1 MISYVWPEPNS
12 SAAGLRDLNLIDAL
26 GQAGFEVVVAS
37 AAENSK
43 GRDFCRE
50 LERQGRVRLQPIVLN
65 DSSFDQWIAALAP
78 VGVIYDRLM
87 IEEQYGWRV
96 RSACPQAVQIL
107 DTIDLHFLRG
117 SREQAYKKGRSLEW
131 DEDLV
136 VRELSAIHRVD
147 LAWLVSD
154 FEKKLLE
161 NEFGVE
167 ALRLAISR
175 FAYPKRSSAHDRRER
190 GYEERSGFMFI
201 GNFRHLPNLEAY
213 RWLRRE
219 IWPGIRKRLPH
230 AELRVFGAYP
240 SQEVMEGHRPDLGFL
255 VMGEAVELE
264 DAFGVA
270 RVALAPLPFGAG
282 IKGKISDAWWFGLP
296 VATTPL
302 GAEGMFHDPS
312 SGWGGLVS
320 NDSDAFIEAA
330 VRLHEDSKLWVE
342 CSDVGRAI
350 LSREFSP
357 EAFESGVRAGLEQAK
372 ANFSRR
378 GGDWMRRMLTHHSL
392 ETPRYLSKWI
402 EAKAKTR
409 KDS

>member
-1 MISYVWPEPNS
+1 M
-12 SAAGLRDLNLIDAL
+12 IDAL

-43 GRDFCRE
+43 GREFCRE
-50 LERQGRVRLQPIVLN
+50 LERQGRVRVQPIVLN
-65 DSSFDQWIAALAP
+65 DSTFDQWVRELAP

-96 RSACPQAVQIL
+96 RAACPDAIQIL

-117 SREQAYKKGRSLEW
+117 SREQAYKKGGSLEW
-131 DEDLV
+131 DQDLV

-154 FEKKLLE
+154 FEKRLLE
-161 NEFGVE
+161 TEFRVDPS
-167 ALRLAISR
+167 RLALSR
-175 FAYPKRSSAHDRRER
+175 FAYPKRPAAPLASFEGRA
-190 GYEERSGFMFI
+190 GFMFI

-219 IWPGIRKRLPH
+219 IWPAIRKRLPR

-240 SQEVMEGHRPDLGFL
+240 TQEVMEGHRPNEGFF
-255 VMGEAVELE
+255 VMGEAVELA

-302 GAEGMFHDPS
+302 GAEGMFHQAS
-312 SGWGGLVS
+312 SRWGGLVAT
-320 NDSDAFIEAA
+320 DAASFVDAA
-330 VRLHEDSKLWVE
+330 VRLHEDRGLWVE
-342 CSDVGRAI
+342 SSAEGARI
-350 LSREFSP
+350 LGAEFSG
-357 EAFESGVRAGLEQAK
+357 EAFSAGVSAGLEQARR
-372 ANFSRR
+372 NFAIRD
-378 GGDWMRRMLTHHSL
+378 GDWLRRMLTHHSL
-392 ETPRYLSKWI
+392 ETPRYFGRWI
-402 EAKAKTR
+402 EAKEKTQ
-409 KDS
+409 KGS